1 MMGKERNNTEQQ
13 AKLVL
18 DPRIKFFLVLCMGF
32 SITVFVPMYVELIN
46 MLFFAGLFVLNGQ
59 AKTAVK
65 LMTFF
70 FVLAA
75 LSYVPQDTGPFAAVV
90 LPVSFMVRRFML
102 PIVAGKYLIDSTPVG
117 LLMSALEKLKMPASI
132 VITLSVMFRFFPT
145 LGEEYRNI
153 KNAMK
158 MRGIGLN
165 ALNVVLHPLVTLEYV
180 MVPLLSS
187 ASRIG
192 DELAAAGHTKGVDAP
207 GKKVRYK
214 TARFTLA
221 DVFVSLYIAAGVCV
235 VIAARFYTW

>member
-1 MMGKERNNTEQQ
+1 MKNQNV
-13 AKLVL
+13 KVSL
-18 DPRIKFFLVLCMGF
+18 DPRTKIFLVLAMGV
-32 SITVFVPMYVELIN
+32 SITILVPIYVEVLSALLLAFLFLTN
-46 MLFFAGLFVLNGQ
+46 GQVRAALKLTLFF
-59 AKTAVK
+59 
-65 LMTFF
+65 FF
-70 FVLAA
+70 LAA
-75 LSYVPQDTGPFAAVV
+75 LTYLPESLPGVTSVI
-90 LPVSFMVRRFML
+90 LPVGFMVRRFMM

-117 LLMSALEKLKMPASI
+117 LIMNALEKLKLPYSL
-132 VITLSVMFRFFPT
+132 VITVAVMFRFFPT
-145 LGEEYRNI
+145 LQEEYANI

-165 ALNVVLHPLVTLEYV
+165 ALNVIRKPLLTLEYV

-221 DVFVSLYIAAGVCV
+221 DIFIFLYIVAVFVAAAGTRMY
-235 VIAARFYTW
+235 IW

>member
-1 MMGKERNNTEQQ
+1 MEQQ

-18 DPRIKFFLVLCMGF
+18 DPRTKLFLVLCMGL
-32 SITVFVPMYVELIN
+32 SIALPVPMYVEAVNITFFAC
-46 MLFFAGLFVLNGQ
+46 LFFLNGQ

-65 LMTFF
+65 LTAFF
-70 FVLAA
+70 LVLAA
-75 LSYVPQDTGPFAAVV
+75 LSYIPQGTGVFSTVV
-90 LPVSFMVRRFML
+90 LPVSFMARRFML

-117 LLMSALEKLKMPASI
+117 LLMSALEKLKMPANI

-145 LGEEYRNI
+145 LGEEYRCI

-165 ALNVVLHPLVTLEYV
+165 VLNVVSHPLLMLEYV

-214 TARFTLA
+214 TARFGIA
-221 DVFVSLYIAAGVCV
+221 DIFVSLYIIAGFCV
-235 VIAARFYTW
+235 IIGTRLHTW